1 MAGPE
6 IKVSFLS
13 DFSRFKQG
21 VSDVSSSAKTA
32 GSGLK
37 DAFAPALS
45 ILNRSGVLGPFQD
58 AISGV
63 GDAIASVKEHINDL
77 PLALA
82 GAGAAVAGIGVAL
95 SLVGSKDKQ
104 AHQQLQASVEATGKS
119 YDDYAAQV
127 DQAIKHQEKFGNTAA
142 TTQDALRILT
152 QATGDP
158 TKALQYL
165 NTATDL
171 AAAKH
176 ESLTA
181 AAGQLGKAYNGAG
194 RLLKEFGLDA
204 APKAAT
210 ATKALESAT
219 KAAAAADA
227 ASATAKQHLG
237 DVMALLSSKGK
248 ISIAD
253 QIKLR
258 DAQQAVAKAQEDVA
272 HHVKGSTDELAK
284 AQQKLGDTQA
294 IVGGKAR
301 LSAADQIKLRD
312 AQQNVAKAAATA
324 KAAHEKMAGAS
335 DLAKKAASGQA
346 DTMTAL
352 SGKLKGQASAAA
364 DTFGGKLKELKARA
378 EDSIATFGQKYGAA
392 LQATGGAMAGLG
404 GAMKAGQA
412 AMEAARAA
420 ALGTRIELM
429 ALSAWTKIQ
438 TAAQWLLNIAM
449 DANPIVLIVLA
460 IVALVAII
468 VLVLVKTGL
477 LKTAWQDMQKAASAV
492 WKAIKLAVTD
502 VWDWI
507 KANWPL
513 LLGILTGPVGLAAAL
528 IYKYW
533 ANIKA
538 GLLAV
543 WNWIKTTWSQV
554 YGFLKTP
561 VEAAI
566 NWIKGAWGAVTGAIG
581 GVVAWIKGTW
591 NGLYSALTG
600 TISRIV
606 SWVSGAWGSV
616 TSAVRG
622 VVQTVE
628 GIFNGLVSWFTGLP
642 GRISNI
648 AAHAFDGLTGA
659 ARGAINAVIGIWN
672 AMASHTALNFSVGG
686 QKVGPVTLPK
696 LDVHTGQLIPD
707 IPRLAQGGLIT
718 QTGLILAHAGE
729 AITPLPKGR
738 AGEAVHIENAHFHEE
753 ADLEAFMRKAAWYI
767 QTSRI

>member
-392 LQATGGAMAGLG
+392 LPGHRRGDGWIGWGHESRAGRNGSGPSRRPRHPHRTHGPVSLDEDSDRSPMAPQHCNGRQPHSADRPRHRCPG
-404 GAMKAGQA
+404 SDHRAGAGQDGLAENRLARYAEGSLGRLESNQARRHRRMGLDQSQLA
-412 AMEAARAA
+412 APAGHPDRPRRSGRSPHLQILGQHQGRAA
-420 ALGTRIELM
+420 GSLELDQNDLESGLRIPE
-429 ALSAWTKIQ
+429 
-438 TAAQWLLNIAM
+438 
-449 DANPIVLIVLA
+449 D
-460 IVALVAII
+460 
-468 VLVLVKTGL
+468 
-477 LKTAWQDMQKAASAV
+477 
-492 WKAIKLAVTD
+492 
-502 VWDWI
+502 
-507 KANWPL
+507 
-513 LLGILTGPVGLAAAL
+513 
-528 IYKYW
+528 
-533 ANIKA
+533 
-538 GLLAV
+538 
-543 WNWIKTTWSQV
+543 
-554 YGFLKTP
+554 
-561 VEAAI
+561 
-566 NWIKGAWGAVTGAIG
+566 
-581 GVVAWIKGTW
+581 
-591 NGLYSALTG
+591 
-600 TISRIV
+600 
-606 SWVSGAWGSV
+606 
-616 TSAVRG
+616 
-622 VVQTVE
+622 
-628 GIFNGLVSWFTGLP
+628 P
-642 GRISNI
+642 GRSG
-648 AAHAFDGLTGA
+648 H
-659 ARGAINAVIGIWN
+659 
-672 AMASHTALNFSVGG
+672 
-686 QKVGPVTLPK
+686 
-696 LDVHTGQLIPD
+696 
-707 IPRLAQGGLIT
+707 
-718 QTGLILAHAGE
+718 
-729 AITPLPKGR
+729 
-738 AGEAVHIENAHFHEE
+738 
-753 ADLEAFMRKAAWYI
+753 
-767 QTSRI
+767 